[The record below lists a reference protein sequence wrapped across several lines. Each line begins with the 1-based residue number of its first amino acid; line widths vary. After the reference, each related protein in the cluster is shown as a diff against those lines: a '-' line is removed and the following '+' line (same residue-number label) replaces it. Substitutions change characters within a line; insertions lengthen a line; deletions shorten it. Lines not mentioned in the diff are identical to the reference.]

1 MFVKVGAILR
11 VAVVCA
17 EGDQRYVPPGALTD
31 VANDAVVPLQIV
43 VDDGN
48 VSVGMAFTVTADV
61 AVDDGHPG
69 AETVT
74 VNEVDEL
81 GLIEM
86 LEVVAPFDHK

>member
-1 MFVKVGAILR
+1 MEA
-11 VAVVCA
+11 
-17 EGDQRYVPPGALTD
+17 
-31 VANDAVVPLQIV
+31 DAPLQMV

-48 VSVGMAFTVTADV
+48 VSVGIAFTVTADV

-81 GLIEM
+81 GLMEI